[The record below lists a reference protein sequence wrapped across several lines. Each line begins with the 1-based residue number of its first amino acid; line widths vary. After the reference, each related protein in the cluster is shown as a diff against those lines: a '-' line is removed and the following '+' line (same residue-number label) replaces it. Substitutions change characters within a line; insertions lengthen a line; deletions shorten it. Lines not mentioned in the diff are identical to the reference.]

1 MKSETDAITIYQLM
15 WNRRQYLL
23 SISFGIVLSRIPE
36 IYHWF
41 CYTKKRMRYMITF
54 KAEFDKP
61 EGVQGIKGV
70 WSAKCRRD
78 FLEVF
83 CIIRVYL
90 LLQENFVSKMLFE
103 RCIVYPLFVV

>member
-1 MKSETDAITIYQLM
+1 
-15 WNRRQYLL
+15 
-23 SISFGIVLSRIPE
+23 
-36 IYHWF
+36 
-41 CYTKKRMRYMITF
+41 MITF

-103 RCIVYPLFVV
+103 RCIVYPLFVVWRAKAVTYFPLIQPTVW